1 MSKMALL
8 SMSKVYEREDFYRPF
23 INSYEYIDCSDIDG
37 TNCYVDKEALKE
49 LRRRLEGI
57 DARGI
62 HFIDSG
68 NYHYLTHLFLEKIP
82 REFELVLID
91 KHPDCKASMFE
102 SLMSCGS
109 WVKDA
114 LFNLPNLKRVYMIGV
129 DTELL
134 YELDDLGKC
143 REQALVIRTPSKL
156 LESKLPIYMSIDKD
170 ALEESVTST
179 NWDQGNM
186 TLEELDEWIDYILDN
201 RYLIGADICGE
212 ADFEAPK
219 EEHLKNSEINSHLY
233 DRLINS

>member
-1 MSKMALL
+1 MRRMALL

-49 LRRRLEGI
+49 LRGRLEGI

-109 WVKDA
+109 WIKDA
-114 LFNLPNLKRVYMIGV
+114 LYNIPNLMRVYMIGV

-134 YELDDLGKC
+134 YELDDLGKY
-143 REQALVIRTPSKL
+143 RDRALVVRASAKL
-156 LESKLPIYMSIDKD
+156 SESKLPIYMSIDKD
-170 ALEESVTST
+170 VLDTSITVT

-212 ADFEAPK
+212 ADYDAPM
-219 EEHLKNSEINSHLY
+219 EHHAKNSEVNSHLY
-233 DRLINS
+233 ERLIKQ

>member
-1 MSKMALL
+1 MRRMALL
-8 SMSKVYEREDFYRPF
+8 SMSRVYEREDFYRPF

-37 TNCYVDKEALKE
+37 TNCYVDNEALDK
-49 LRRRLEGI
+49 LRLRMKDI

-114 LFNLPNLKRVYMIGV
+114 LYNIPNLMRVYMIGV
-129 DTELL
+129 DTVLL
-134 YELDDLGKC
+134 YELDDLGKY
-143 REQALVIRTPSKL
+143 RDRALVVRASAKL
-156 LESKLPIYMSIDKD
+156 SESKLPIYMSIDKD
-170 ALEESVTST
+170 VLDTSITVT

-212 ADFEAPK
+212 ADFEAPM
-219 EEHLKNSEINSHLY
+219 EHHAKNSEVNSHLY
-233 DRLINS
+233 ERLIRQ